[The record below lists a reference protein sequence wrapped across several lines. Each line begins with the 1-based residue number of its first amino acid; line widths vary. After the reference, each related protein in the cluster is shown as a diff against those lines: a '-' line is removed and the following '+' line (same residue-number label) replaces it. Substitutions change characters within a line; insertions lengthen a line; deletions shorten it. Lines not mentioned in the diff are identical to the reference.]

1 VSSAEIHDDHD
12 YKASVRRE
20 WTAAA
25 AGWQKWLEAL
35 EADDAGR
42 AVTRVLL
49 EQADLNPGDLVLDV
63 GSGYGEPGLSAATA
77 VGPDGLVT
85 CLDISGDMLAFAE
98 TRARAAGLSNVSFL
112 EADIEAL
119 ELAPASLD
127 VVLSRATIMYTSDP
141 LETLRR
147 LHTALRPGGRLA
159 VAVWATPDRVAF
171 ATPVAV
177 MIEMLGV
184 EPPAPGPGPFALGA
198 DGALEELVRDA
209 GFTDVV
215 TGTALAVYETATAE
229 ACTQWIRDV
238 APPITELIADEPA
251 SVQQDVWNRVTRSWA
266 PFQDSDGTVRL
277 PCTAI
282 CVAARKRT
290 GSNPKGS
297 RTDTRSLSDM
307 AAGEITSGRR

>member
-1 VSSAEIHDDHD
+1 VSSTEITDDHD

-25 AGWQKWLEAL
+25 AGWQRWVQTLEA
-35 EADDAGR
+35 EDAGP

-49 EQADLNPGDLVLDV
+49 EQAHLQRGDVVLDV

-77 VGPDGLVT
+77 VGADGHVT

-98 TRARAAGLSNVSFL
+98 TRARAAGLSNVSFV
-112 EADIEAL
+112 EADIEGL

-127 VVLSRATIMYTSDP
+127 VVLSRATIMYASNP
-141 LETLRR
+141 LETLRE

-159 VAVWATPDRVAF
+159 VAVWATPDKVAF

-177 MIEMLGV
+177 MIETLGI
-184 EPPAPGPGPFALGA
+184 EPPAAGPGTFALGA
-198 DGALEELVRDA
+198 DRALENLVRDA

-215 TGTALAVYETATAE
+215 AGTALAVYETASAE
-229 ACTQWIRDV
+229 ACTQWVRDV
-238 APPITELIADEPA
+238 APPITELIADQPA
-251 SVQQDVWNRVTRSWA
+251 SVQQDVWERVTRAWA
-266 PFQDSDGTVRL
+266 PYQGPDGAVRL

-282 CVAARKRT
+282 CVSARKRT
-290 GSNPKGS
+290 
-297 RTDTRSLSDM
+297 D
-307 AAGEITSGRR
+307 I

>member
-1 VSSAEIHDDHD
+1 MSSTAITDDHD
-12 YKASVRRE
+12 DKASVRRE
-20 WTAAA
+20 WTRAA
-25 AGWQKWLEAL
+25 AGWQKWFETLEA
-35 EADDAGR
+35 EDAGR

-49 EQADLNPGDLVLDV
+49 EQADVRPGDDVLDV

-77 VGPDGLVT
+77 VGPDGHVT

-98 TRARAAGLSNVSFL
+98 ARARAAGLSNVSFV
-112 EADIEAL
+112 EADIDGL

-127 VVLSRATIMYTSDP
+127 VVLSRATMMYASNP

-177 MIEMLGV
+177 MIEALGI
-184 EPPAPGPGPFALGA
+184 EPPAGGPGPFALGS
-198 DGALEELVRDA
+198 DGALRDLVREA

-215 TGTALAVYETATAE
+215 AATALAVYQTATAE

-238 APPITELIADEPA
+238 APPIAELIADQPE
-251 SVQQDVWNRVTRSWA
+251 SVQQDVWDRVTRSWA
-266 PFQDSDGTVRL
+266 PFQGPGGAVRL

-282 CVAARKRT
+282 CVSARKGQADDPR
-290 GSNPKGS
+290 GGG
-297 RTDTRSLSDM
+297 TDSP
-307 AAGEITSGRR
+307 A

>member
-1 VSSAEIHDDHD
+1 MSSTAITDDHD
-12 YKASVRRE
+12 DKASVRRE
-20 WTAAA
+20 WTRAA
-25 AGWQKWLEAL
+25 AGWQKWFETLEA
-35 EADDAGR
+35 EDAGR

-49 EQADLNPGDLVLDV
+49 EQADVRPGDDVLDV

-77 VGPDGLVT
+77 VGPNGHVT

-98 TRARAAGLSNVSFL
+98 ARARAAGLSNVTFV
-112 EADIEAL
+112 EADIDGL

-127 VVLSRATIMYTSDP
+127 VVLSRATMMYASNP

-177 MIEMLGV
+177 MIEALGI
-184 EPPAPGPGPFALGA
+184 EPPAGGPGPFALGS
-198 DGALEELVRDA
+198 DGALRDLVREA

-215 TGTALAVYETATAE
+215 AATALAVYQTATAE

-238 APPITELIADEPA
+238 APPITELVADQPA
-251 SVQQDVWNRVTRSWA
+251 SVQQDVWDRVTRSWG
-266 PFQDSDGTVRL
+266 PFQDPGGAVRL

-282 CVAARKRT
+282 CVSARKGQADDPRD
-290 GSNPKGS
+290 GG
-297 RTDTRSLSDM
+297 TDSP
-307 AAGEITSGRR
+307 A

>member
-1 VSSAEIHDDHD
+1 MSRTEINDDHD

-25 AGWQKWLEAL
+25 AGWQKWLQTL
-35 EADDAGR
+35 EAEDAGP

-49 EQADLNPGDLVLDV
+49 ERADLKLGDVVLDV

-77 VGPDGLVT
+77 VGPGGHVT

-98 TRARAAGLSNVSFL
+98 TRARAAGLSNVSFV

-127 VVLSRATIMYTSDP
+127 VVLSRATIMYASNP
-141 LETLRR
+141 QETLRR

-159 VAVWATPDRVAF
+159 VAVWATPDKVAF

-177 MIEMLGV
+177 MIETLGI
-184 EPPAPGPGPFALGA
+184 EPPAAGPGPFALGP

-215 TGTALAVYETATAE
+215 AGTALAVYETASAE
-229 ACTQWIRDV
+229 ACTQWVRDV
-238 APPITELIADEPA
+238 APPITELIADQPE
-251 SVQQDVWNRVTRSWA
+251 SVQQDVWDRVTRAWA
-266 PFQDSDGTVRL
+266 PFQGPDGAVRL

-282 CVAARKRT
+282 CVSARKRT
-290 GSNPKGS
+290 D
-297 RTDTRSLSDM
+297 R
-307 AAGEITSGRR
+307 

>member
-1 VSSAEIHDDHD
+1 MSSTEINDDHD

-25 AGWQKWLEAL
+25 AGWQKWLQTL
-35 EADDAGR
+35 EGDDAGP

-49 EQADLNPGDLVLDV
+49 EQAHLQRGDAVLDV

-77 VGPDGLVT
+77 VGPDGHVT

-98 TRARAAGLSNVSFL
+98 TRARAAGLSNVSFV

-127 VVLSRATIMYTSDP
+127 VVLSRAAIMYASNP

-159 VAVWATPDRVAF
+159 VAVWATPDQVAF

-177 MIEMLGV
+177 MTETLGI
-184 EPPAPGPGPFALGA
+184 EPPAGRPGPFTLGA
-198 DGALEELVRDA
+198 DGVLEELVRDA
-209 GFTDVV
+209 GFTDLVAR
-215 TGTALAVYETATAE
+215 TALAVYETASAE
-229 ACTQWIRDV
+229 ACTEWIRAV
-238 APPITELIADEPA
+238 SPPITELIADQPA
-251 SVQQDVWNRVTRSWA
+251 SVQQDVWDRVTRAWA
-266 PFQDSDGTVRL
+266 PFQGPDGAVRL
-277 PCTAI
+277 PCTAV
-282 CVAARKRT
+282 CVSARKRT
-290 GSNPKGS
+290 DK
-297 RTDTRSLSDM
+297 
-307 AAGEITSGRR
+307 

>member
-1 VSSAEIHDDHD
+1 MSSTEIKDDHD

-25 AGWQKWLEAL
+25 AGWQKWIDTLDAE
-35 EADDAGR
+35 DAGR

-49 EQADLNPGDLVLDV
+49 EQADVQAGDTVLDV

-77 VGPDGLVT
+77 VGPDGHIT

-98 TRARAAGLSNVSFL
+98 TRARAAALSNVSFV
-112 EADIEAL
+112 EADIETL

-127 VVLSRATIMYTSDP
+127 VVLSRATIMYTSNP

-177 MIEMLGV
+177 MSEMLDLA
-184 EPPAPGPGPFALGA
+184 PPTAGPGPFVLGA
-198 DGALEELVRDA
+198 DAALEGLVRDA
-209 GFTDVV
+209 RFTDVV
-215 TGTALAVYETATAE
+215 AGTVLATYKTATAE
-229 ACTQWIRDV
+229 ECTEWIRDV
-238 APPITELIADEPA
+238 APPITQLIADQPA
-251 SVQQDVWNRVTRSWA
+251 SLQQDVWDRVTRSWA
-266 PFQDSDGTVRL
+266 PFQDPDGAIRL

-282 CVAARKRT
+282 CVSARKRT
-290 GSNPKGS
+290 DK
-297 RTDTRSLSDM
+297 
-307 AAGEITSGRR
+307 

>member
-1 VSSAEIHDDHD
+1 MSSTAITDDHD
-12 YKASVRRE
+12 DKASVRRE
-20 WTAAA
+20 WTRAA
-25 AGWQKWLEAL
+25 AGWQKWFETLEA
-35 EADDAGR
+35 EDAGR

-49 EQADLNPGDLVLDV
+49 DQADVRPGDDVLDV

-77 VGPDGLVT
+77 VGPDGHVT

-98 TRARAAGLSNVSFL
+98 ARARAAGLSNVSFV
-112 EADIEAL
+112 EADIDGL

-127 VVLSRATIMYTSDP
+127 VVLSRATMMYASNP

-177 MIEMLGV
+177 MIEALGI
-184 EPPAPGPGPFALGA
+184 EPPAGGPGPFTLGS
-198 DGALEELVRDA
+198 DGALRDLVREA

-215 TGTALAVYETATAE
+215 AATALAVYQTATAE

-238 APPITELIADEPA
+238 APPITELVADQPA
-251 SVQQDVWNRVTRSWA
+251 SVQQDVWDRVTRSWA
-266 PFQDSDGTVRL
+266 PFQGPAGAVRL

-282 CVAARKRT
+282 CVSARK
-290 GSNPKGS
+290 G
-297 RTDTRSLSDM
+297 
-307 AAGEITSGRR
+307 

>member
-1 VSSAEIHDDHD
+1 MSSTEIHDHHD

-25 AGWQKWLEAL
+25 AGWQKWLQTM
-35 EADDAGR
+35 EADDAGP

-49 EQADLNPGDLVLDV
+49 ERAHPQVGDVVLDV
-63 GSGYGEPGLSAATA
+63 GSGYGEPGLSAATV
-77 VGPDGLVT
+77 VGPDGHVT

-98 TRARAAGLSNVSFL
+98 TRARAAGLSNVSFV

-127 VVLSRATIMYTSDP
+127 VVLSRATLMYTSNP

-159 VAVWATPDRVAF
+159 VAVWATPDKVAF

-177 MIEMLGV
+177 MIETLGI
-184 EPPAPGPGPFALGA
+184 EPPAAGPGPFALGA
-198 DGALEELVRDA
+198 DGALEDLVRGA

-215 TGTALAVYETATAE
+215 AGTALAVYETAGAE
-229 ACTQWIRDV
+229 ACTEWIRDV
-238 APPITELIADEPA
+238 APPITELIADQPA
-251 SVQQDVWNRVTRSWA
+251 SAQQDVWDCVTRAWA
-266 PFQDSDGTVRL
+266 PFQGPDGAVRL
-277 PCTAI
+277 PCTAV
-282 CVAARKRT
+282 CVSARKRT
-290 GSNPKGS
+290 
-297 RTDTRSLSDM
+297 DT
-307 AAGEITSGRR
+307 

>member
-1 VSSAEIHDDHD
+1 MSSTEIKDDHD

-25 AGWQKWLEAL
+25 AGWQKWIDTLDAE
-35 EADDAGR
+35 DAGR

-49 EQADLNPGDLVLDV
+49 EQADVQAGDTVLDV

-77 VGPDGLVT
+77 VGPDGHIT

-98 TRARAAGLSNVSFL
+98 TRARAAALSNVSFV
-112 EADIEAL
+112 EADIETL

-127 VVLSRATIMYTSDP
+127 VVLSRATIMYTSNP

-177 MIEMLGV
+177 MSEMLDLA
-184 EPPAPGPGPFALGA
+184 PPTAGPGPFALGA
-198 DGALEELVRDA
+198 DAALEGLVRDA
-209 GFTDVV
+209 RFTDVV
-215 TGTALAVYETATAE
+215 AGTVLATYKTATAE
-229 ACTQWIRDV
+229 ECTEWIRDV
-238 APPITELIADEPA
+238 APPITQLIADQPA
-251 SVQQDVWNRVTRSWA
+251 SLQQDVWDRVTRSWA
-266 PFQDSDGTVRL
+266 PFQGPDGAVRL
-277 PCTAI
+277 PCTAV
-282 CVAARKRT
+282 CVSARK
-290 GSNPKGS
+290 
-297 RTDTRSLSDM
+297 
-307 AAGEITSGRR
+307 

>member
-1 VSSAEIHDDHD
+1 MSSTEINDDQD
-12 YKASVRRE
+12 YKSAVRRE

-25 AGWQKWLEAL
+25 AGWQKWLETL
-35 EADDAGR
+35 EAEDAGP

-49 EQADLNPGDLVLDV
+49 ERADLQRGDVVLDV

-77 VGPDGLVT
+77 VGPDGHVT

-98 TRARAAGLSNVSFL
+98 TRARATGLTNVSFV
-112 EADIEAL
+112 ETDIEAL

-127 VVLSRATIMYTSDP
+127 VVLSRAAIMYTSNP

-177 MIEMLGV
+177 MIETLGV
-184 EPPAPGPGPFALGA
+184 DPPAAGPGPFALGA

-215 TGTALAVYETATAE
+215 AGTALAVYETASAE
-229 ACTQWIRDV
+229 ACTEWIRDV
-238 APPITELIADEPA
+238 APPITELIADQPEP
-251 SVQQDVWNRVTRSWA
+251 VRQDVWNRITRAWA
-266 PFQDSDGTVRL
+266 PFQGPDGAVRL

-282 CVAARKRT
+282 YVSARKRT
-290 GSNPKGS
+290 
-297 RTDTRSLSDM
+297 DT
-307 AAGEITSGRR
+307 

>member
-1 VSSAEIHDDHD
+1 MSSTDVNDDHD
-12 YKASVRRE
+12 YKSSVRGE

-25 AGWQKWLEAL
+25 AGWQKWLQTL
-35 EADDAGR
+35 EADDAGP

-49 EQADLNPGDLVLDV
+49 EQAHLQRGDAVLDV

-77 VGPDGLVT
+77 VGPDGHVT

-98 TRARAAGLSNVSFL
+98 TRARAAGLSNVSFV
-112 EADIEAL
+112 ETDIEAL

-127 VVLSRATIMYTSDP
+127 VVLSRAAIMYASNP

-159 VAVWATPDRVAF
+159 VAVWATPDKVAF

-177 MIEMLGV
+177 MIEMLGI
-184 EPPAPGPGPFALGA
+184 EPPAAGPGPFALGA

-215 TGTALAVYETATAE
+215 AGTALAVYEIASAE
-229 ACTQWIRDV
+229 TCTEWIRDV
-238 APPITELIADEPA
+238 APPITELIADQPEP
-251 SVQQDVWNRVTRSWA
+251 VQQDVWDRVTRGWA
-266 PFQDSDGTVRL
+266 PFQGPDGAVRL
-277 PCTAI
+277 PCTAV
-282 CVAARKRT
+282 CVSARKPT
-290 GSNPKGS
+290 A
-297 RTDTRSLSDM
+297 T
-307 AAGEITSGRR
+307 

>member
-1 VSSAEIHDDHD
+1 VSRTEINDAHD

-25 AGWQKWLEAL
+25 AGWQKWFDTLEA
-35 EADDAGR
+35 EDAGR

-49 EQADLNPGDLVLDV
+49 EEAHLQRGDVVLDV

-77 VGPDGLVT
+77 VGPDGHVT

-98 TRARAAGLSNVSFL
+98 TRARAAGLPNVSFV

-119 ELAPASLD
+119 ELSPASLD
-127 VVLSRATIMYTSDP
+127 VVLSRAALMYARNP

-177 MIEMLGV
+177 MIETLGL
-184 EPPAPGPGPFALGA
+184 EPPAAGPGPFALGA
-198 DGALEELVRDA
+198 EGALEGLVRDA

-215 TGTALAVYETATAE
+215 AATALAVYETASAQ
-229 ACTQWIRDV
+229 ACTEWIRDV
-238 APPITELIADEPA
+238 APPISELIANQPA
-251 SVQQDVWNRVTRSWA
+251 SVQQAVWDRVTRSWA
-266 PFQDSDGTVRL
+266 PFQDADGTARL

-282 CVAARKRT
+282 CVGARKPVD
-290 GSNPKGS
+290 G
-297 RTDTRSLSDM
+297 
-307 AAGEITSGRR
+307 